1 MQSNGKN
8 KYEMSG
14 TNALL
19 DSNVFIY
26 ISQKQLDFEKLL
38 EHHDSFYTSVISKM
52 EVLGYNFDNHEEK
65 EIVENLF
72 KEIEIAYLNED
83 IVNKVIEIR
92 KKKKIKLPDAIV
104 YATASINELDLIT
117 RNVNDFINIDKS
129 VNVINPF
136 DYE

>member
-1 MQSNGKN
+1 MIGKN

-14 TNALL
+14 KEALL

-38 EHHDSFYTSVISKM
+38 DKYDNFYTSVISKM
-52 EVLGYNFDNHEEK
+52 EVLGYNFNNQKEK

-72 KEIEIAYLNED
+72 KEIEIINLDDD
-83 IVNKVIEIR
+83 IVNKVIELR

-104 YATASINELDLIT
+104 YATALSNELDLIT
-117 RNVNDFINIDKS
+117 RNIDDFKNIDNS
-129 VNVINPF
+129 VKVINPF
-136 DYE
+136 DNE